1 MCRTDPARPPAS
13 FRARGRGGCPTSAVR
28 RDIPTTAIAGGLRS
42 SPNSRQATAVR
53 AAAKRESTGRE
64 PWLTPFRDFAAP
76 QLVAVVGGEVV
87 EPTANAVGFREI
99 ARPALVDRFCFVAK
113 QTPSE
118 THAKRREARYFYN
131 RRCKPPDSRPPPQ
144 IRGKPRQCAPP
155 RNARAQAARLWLLG
169 NSGRWAR

>member
-1 MCRTDPARPPAS
+1 MCRTDPGTPSRLVPGERPRRLPDKRREARYSYNCDSWRPEILPQFAAS
-13 FRARGRGGCPTSAVR
+13 HGSARR
-28 RDIPTTAIAGGLRS
+28 RETR
-42 SPNSRQATAVR
+42 V
-53 AAAKRESTGRE
+53 TGRE